1 MRIRQG
7 SVIMRMVYFCG
18 VCGTDESGNLPSELK
33 TALERLDLPFD
44 RMDSGLL
51 TLWCGPSRPRAFA
64 RIDSPRGLAALAG
77 ELIWE
82 GGPPEE
88 DQPTALERLLDCL
101 CSNRPQDLSQANGTF
116 AALAWDGA
124 ARRLWL
130 AVDSLGGRPLYFA
143 RCGGALVF
151 STMLEILLHL
161 PSLPRTFDFAAF
173 VEQEAFCYPLADRTL
188 YEEIRVLRDS
198 EYLLWTPSEIRRDR
212 YFDWSRIELLSLP
225 LEDAADGCVEAVSA
239 AVRDRAPRAGGTAKA
254 LLSGGLDSRWIVSL
268 LHEMNIPLR
277 VSTLRIPD
285 SEDYEYSRRF
295 ALLLGLPLEEAEY
308 PVEAP
313 PRTIGTTTAQV
324 LTAAAAPLTPGRV
337 FSGDG
342 GGETVGFLL
351 MPPGVMEKLGRGE
364 IGPAIREYLHGHEM
378 PDRLFRPQWR
388 SLAAEHAPR
397 AMREALSQYAHAP
410 AQKAMHLF
418 VILNDLR
425 RHLHDFFEVAP
436 GIGLDLTLPFYD
448 RRVLHSVLRLA
459 PPLDPYLSH
468 RLYHVVLQRAPQACV
483 RVPWQSY
490 PGRLPCPLPRE
501 GPPLKTQW
509 QLNQEWSSRKTA
521 VFCRSVL
528 SEWRQGRLAA
538 DYLNVPLLA
547 AAAWAHRLSLRNF
560 AYWLRPALALSDA
573 VRRSGTGSRGCA

>member
-1 MRIRQG
+1 MQARQG
-7 SVIMRMVYFCG
+7 GVIMREVYFCG
-18 VCGTDESGNLPSELK
+18 VCCTGDGGNLPRELK
-33 TALERLDLPFD
+33 AALERLNLSFEQ
-44 RMDSGLL
+44 MDSGPL
-51 TLWCGPSRPRAFA
+51 TLWCGASRPRAFA
-64 RIDSPRGLAALAG
+64 RIESPRGLAALAG

-88 DQPTALERLLDCL
+88 DQPAVLERLLDCL
-101 CSNRPQDLSQANGTF
+101 CRNRPEGLSQANGTF
-116 AALAWDGA
+116 AALAWDSA
-124 ARRLWL
+124 ERRLWL
-130 AVDSLGGRPLYFA
+130 AADSLGGRPLYFA
-143 RCGGALVF
+143 RCGSALVF
-151 STMLEILLHL
+151 STMLEILLYL

-212 YFDWSRIELLSLP
+212 YFDWSRIELFSLSL
-225 LEDAADGCVEAVSA
+225 EDVADGCVQAVSA
-239 AVRDRAPRAGGTAKA
+239 AVRDRAPGAGGTAKA
-254 LLSGGLDSRWIVSL
+254 LLSGGLDSRWIVAL
-268 LHEMNIPLR
+268 LHEMDIPLR
-277 VSTLRIPD
+277 VSTLRIPE

-295 ALLLGLPLEEAEY
+295 ALLLGLTLEEAEY
-308 PVEAP
+308 TVEAA
-313 PRTIGTTTAQV
+313 PRTIGTTTAHV
-324 LTAAAAPLTPGRV
+324 LAAAAAPLTPGRV

-351 MPPGVMEKLGRGE
+351 MPPGVMERFGRGE
-364 IGPAIREYLHGHEM
+364 IEPAIGEYLQGHEM
-378 PDRLFRPQWR
+378 PGRLFRPQWR

-425 RHLHDFFEVAP
+425 RHLHDFFEIAP
-436 GIGLDLTLPFYD
+436 GIGLDLALPFYD

-468 RLYHVVLQRAPQACV
+468 RLYHAVLQRVPQDCV

-509 QLNQEWSSRKTA
+509 QLNQEWRSRKTA
-521 VFCRSVL
+521 VFCRHVL
-528 SEWRQGRLAA
+528 SEWRRGRLAA

-547 AAAWAHRLSLRNF
+547 AAAGAHRLGLRDF
-560 AYWLRPALALSDA
+560 GYWLRPALALSDA
-573 VRRSGTGSRGCA
+573 VRRSRIGSRDCA